1 MQRLKIEQLQ
11 EELFYKKLANGLDVY
26 ILEKPEI
33 NKTFCTF
40 TTKYGSIDNHFVSA
54 KTNSLVK
61 VPDGIAHFLEH
72 KMFEKEDG
80 DVFQKLSKQ
89 GANANAFTTFT
100 RTAYLFSSTSNVEEN
115 LETLINFVQE
125 PYFTDA
131 SVEKEKGIIGQ
142 EITMYDDDPDWRH
155 YYQTIANMYH
165 NHPVRID
172 IAGTVES
179 IGKITKDMLYECYE
193 TFYHPQ
199 NMLLFVVG
207 PVDANNIL
215 ELVEKNQEAK
225 KFKKAPLIERQFEE
239 EPKSVA
245 KKKETIE
252 MNVMNPKVFIGV
264 KSNQLGLKGAQL
276 LKFEL
281 SIQIMFELL
290 FGQSSNFYT
299 EGYKEGILND
309 SFSFDFT
316 QEENYGFGLIG
327 GVSKSYET
335 LSEKIK
341 TLLLETKNKKMDEV
355 ELSRVKKKKIGNF
368 LRAMNSTEFIANQFT
383 RFAFNEMSL
392 FDTVMT
398 LEKLTMEEIKA
409 NYDLLIQE
417 ESLTE
422 CILLPKKA

>member
-1 MQRLKIEQLQ
+1 MKRLKIEQLQ
-11 EELFYKKLANGLDVY
+11 EELFYKKLPNGLDVY

-54 KTNSLVK
+54 KTNELIK

-125 PYFTDA
+125 PYFTEA

-165 NHPVRID
+165 KHPVRID

-179 IGKITKDMLYECYE
+179 ISKITKDMLYECYE

-207 PVDANNIL
+207 PVDANNIMQ
-215 ELVEKNQEAK
+215 LVEKNQEAK
-225 KFKKAPLIERQFEE
+225 KISEAPTIERQFEE
-239 EPKSVA
+239 EPKPVA
-245 KKKETIE
+245 KKKETLQ
-252 MNVMNPKVFIGV
+252 MNVVNPKVFIGI
-264 KSNQLGLKGAQL
+264 KSNQLGLTGEEL

-281 SIQIMFELL
+281 SIQIMLESL
-290 FGQSSNFYT
+290 FGQSSKFYT
-299 EGYKEGILND
+299 EGYKEGLLND
-309 SFSFDFT
+309 SFTFDFT
-316 QEENYGFGLIG
+316 QEENYGFGLVG
-327 GVSKSYET
+327 GVSKSYEK
-335 LSEKIK
+335 LSEEIQKV
-341 TLLLETKNKKMDEV
+341 LLETKNKTIDKE
-355 ELSRVKKKKIGNF
+355 ELSRIKKKKIGNF
-368 LRAMNSTEFIANQFT
+368 LRAMNSPEFIANQFT
-383 RFAFNEMSL
+383 RFAFNDMSL
-392 FDTVMT
+392 FDTVAT
-398 LEKLTMEEIKA
+398 LENLSIEEIKA

-417 ESLTE
+417 EYLTE